1 MRTRSFNLGAENLN
15 TSPTLLGQLR
25 HGPSDE
31 DWQAFVD
38 RYAPTV
44 FSWAWQSGLQESDA
58 ADVTQEVL
66 LKLLEQMKSFEY
78 DQAKGSFRGWLKTIT
93 VNAARDLGRKIQR
106 RPAGEAGLSG
116 VQDPH
121 MWDEL
126 ARRMESEYQ
135 SDLIEQAN
143 ALVKPRVAENTWRAY
158 ELTAVQNQPA
168 PAVATTL
175 GMKVSEVYVAK
186 SRVIKRIREAVAEL
200 ERIDSG
206 ER

>member
-1 MRTRSFNLGAENLN
+1 MRASNFT
-15 TSPTLLGQLR
+15 TSPTLLGKLR
-25 HGPSDE
+25 QGPSDA

-66 LKLLEQMKSFEY
+66 LKLLQQMRTFEY
-78 DQAKGSFRGWLKTIT
+78 SQSKGRFRGWLKTIT
-93 VNAARDLGRKIQR
+93 LNAARDLGRKIQR
-106 RPAGEAGLSG
+106 RPAGSAGLSG
-116 VQDPH
+116 VQDPRK
-121 MWDEL
+121 WNEL

-135 SDLIEQAN
+135 GDLIEQAN
-143 ALVKPRVAENTWRAY
+143 ALVRPRVAKNTWRAY
-158 ELTAVQNQPA
+158 EMTAIANQPA
-168 PAVATTL
+168 SKVADEL

-186 SRVIKRIREAVAEL
+186 SRIIKRIREAVAEL

-206 ER
+206 ERNA